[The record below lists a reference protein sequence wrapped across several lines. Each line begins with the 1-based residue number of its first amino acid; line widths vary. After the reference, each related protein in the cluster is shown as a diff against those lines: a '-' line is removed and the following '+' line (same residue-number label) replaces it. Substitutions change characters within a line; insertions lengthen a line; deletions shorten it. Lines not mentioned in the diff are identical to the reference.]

1 METHLNSNSNH
12 ESSQT
17 PSQSEGAETDQ
28 PSLDPPVSMSARPRP
43 QLGLEPTTP
52 QRLAGEYVIA
62 PQNTDQWQ
70 DLVESMCPQRG
81 ASGGEQNQVV
91 RPIDNVESAARLEL
105 IDEDDEGPPDNTVVA
120 LDMIECEVNANMPKE
135 MEGGIEL
142 IGDEEAPTS
151 QPEQKMSAE
160 WNPEADSFCGIKK
173 AAASSGIQESSPAE
187 LQQHHAVQPST
198 DDNAPSELQGSL
210 PARLQQHHAVQPPP
224 DDNARQM
231 RLITPIVPVPS
242 EIHQSSNYTTQDGSS
257 AGAQPPPMP
266 PPQSMLPNTSA
277 PSIPLFH
284 EVVATVVREMPVYD
298 ATPVEIDARPWWKK
312 HRGCLLLGTGVSIAG
327 LAVATALGLTR
338 GPDDKSTGLAL
349 VTTQPTES
357 SAPSLVPSLRPTLQP
372 SESVSPSMI
381 PSFTPTFEPSQSD
394 IPSTYPSPQPSTI
407 HLSFHHLI
415 LAKAFGQ
422 QHHLPRAKTLRS
434 CLPLSQHAQNSISF
448 NRLFQ
453 VVQAM
458 I

>member
-1 METHLNSNSNH
+1 MLEAEVNANMLE
-12 ESSQT
+12 ESS
-17 PSQSEGAETDQ
+17 
-28 PSLDPPVSMSARPRP
+28 
-43 QLGLEPTTP
+43 
-52 QRLAGEYVIA
+52 
-62 PQNTDQWQ
+62 
-70 DLVESMCPQRG
+70 
-81 ASGGEQNQVV
+81 
-91 RPIDNVESAARLEL
+91 ARLEL
-105 IDEDDEGPPDNTVVA
+105 NDEDDEGPPADIGVA
-120 LDMIECEVNANMPKE
+120 LDMIEGEVNANMPKE
-135 MEGGIEL
+135 MEGGLEL

-151 QPEQKMSAE
+151 HPEQMMSAE

-198 DDNAPSELQGSL
+198 DNNAPSELQGSL

-231 RLITPIVPVPS
+231 RLISPNVPVPS
-242 EIHQSSNYTTQDGSS
+242 EIRQSSNYTTQYGSS

-266 PPQSMLPNTSA
+266 PPQSMLPDTSA

-298 ATPVEIDARPWWKK
+298 ATPLVNDARPWWKK

-338 GPDDKSTGLAL
+338 GPEDESAGLAL

-357 SAPSLVPSLRPTLQP
+357 SAPSLVPSFWPSLRP

-381 PSFTPTFEPSQSD
+381 PSFTPTFEPSQSG
-394 IPSTYPSPQPSTI
+394 IPSTYPSPQPST
-407 HLSFHHLI
+407 SFIPSSTPSKSLQPTTSFAPSQKPSLLPSSQPTRTKFHLI
-415 LAKAFGQ
+415 Q
-422 QHHLPRAKTLRS
+422 QSLPGGASDDLRCIDLRAGDTE
-434 CLPLSQHAQNSISF
+434 NG
-448 NRLFQ
+448 N
-453 VVQAM
+453 VVWYFPCNNTPGKSKELHFDFYLK
-458 I
+458 